1 MGYKTELHCH
11 SKEFSWCASHAAQ
24 DIVAQYRSCGYTT
37 IVLTNHLS
45 PSYFDIYKG
54 LSWEQLIRKHFAAV
68 ETMRECA
75 GDSMNVI
82 AGTEIR
88 FRENGNDYLGFGMDE
103 EAFLAVPDALEM
115 SISEFYGE
123 AASKGALVIQAHPF
137 RPGMTVIDYKDVDGV
152 EVYNGSHTNPL
163 YNKQALSL
171 AENCTDKVLIRTS
184 GSDHHHASQMPS
196 GGIITDQPITCTAEL
211 LRHLRCGDYTL
222 ICD

>member
-88 FRENGNDYLGFGMDE
+88 FRENGNDYLVFGMDE
-103 EAFLAVPDALEM
+103 EAFLAVPDALEYIRVLRRGCFQR
-115 SISEFYGE
+115 SAGD
-123 AASKGALVIQAHPF
+123 
-137 RPGMTVIDYKDVDGV
+137 T
-152 EVYNGSHTNPL
+152 GSP
-163 YNKQALSL
+163 
-171 AENCTDKVLIRTS
+171 V
-184 GSDHHHASQMPS
+184 P
-196 GGIITDQPITCTAEL
+196 P
-211 LRHLRCGDYTL
+211 RHDRHRL
-222 ICD
+222 